1 MTQQHL
7 FTSFDGQTI
16 AYHTLGEG
24 RATLLLHGFMAS
36 TQLNWTGPGITAKI
50 AALGRK
56 VIAPDFR
63 GHGASAPH
71 NADAAF
77 PPDVLSMDQEA
88 LLAHLGLKDADVDVV
103 GYSMGARTAVRMLV
117 RGLRPGKLVM
127 GGMGD
132 TGATTIGS
140 RMAFFEDSLLNGEQ
154 SANPAAGKRMA
165 AMLAAQGLS
174 PLSMLKV
181 LKSQLPV
188 DPAAL
193 SAIPT
198 PILIINGAQDEDNGS
213 PEGLAKLFPHAQ
225 AKRVQGDHMTA
236 IGDPALGD
244 HICDFLGAG

>member
-1 MTQQHL
+1 MTQART
-7 FTSFDGQTI
+7 FTSLDGQTL

-24 RATLLLHGFMAS
+24 RPTLLLHGFMAS
-36 TQLNWTGPGITAKI
+36 TALNWTGPGITAKI

-56 VIAPDFR
+56 VIGLDFR

-71 NADAAF
+71 NADAEF
-77 PPDVLSMDQEA
+77 PPDVLAMDVEA
-88 LLAHLGLKDADVDVV
+88 LLSHLGLGDVDMV
-103 GYSMGARTAVRMLV
+103 GYSMGARTAVRLLV
-117 RGLRPGKLVM
+117 RGFRPGKLIM

-140 RMAFFEDSLLNGEQ
+140 RMAFFEDCLLNGER
-154 SANPAAGKRMA
+154 SANPAAGKYMA

-181 LKSQLPV
+181 LKLQVPV

-193 SAIPT
+193 RAIET
-198 PILIINGAQDEDNGS
+198 PILIINGQDDADNGS
-213 PEGLAKLFPHAQ
+213 PEGLAKLFANAK
-225 AKRVQGDHMTA
+225 AKRVKGNHITA

-244 HICDFLGAG
+244 LICEFLGRG

>member
-1 MTQQHL
+1 MTQEHS

-24 RATLLLHGFMAS
+24 RPILLLHGFMAS

-56 VIAPDFR
+56 VIALDFR
-63 GHGASAPH
+63 GHGASAPF
-71 NADAAF
+71 NAEAHF
-77 PPDVLSMDQEA
+77 PPDVLSMDVEA
-88 LLAHLGLKDADVDVV
+88 LLGHLGLSDVDLV
-103 GYSMGARTAVRMLV
+103 GYSMGARTAVRLLI
-117 RGLRPGKLVM
+117 RGFRPGKLVM

-132 TGATTIGS
+132 TGATTIGN
-140 RMAFFEDSLLNGEQ
+140 RMAFFEDSLIHGEQ

-188 DPAAL
+188 DPEAL
-193 SAIPT
+193 STIPT

-213 PEGLAKLFPHAQ
+213 PEGLAELFPK
-225 AKRVQGDHMTA
+225 AKAMRVKGDHLTA

-244 HICDFLGAG
+244 LICGFLGAG

>member
-1 MTQQHL
+1 MTQQHS

-24 RATLLLHGFMAS
+24 RPTLLLHGFMAS

-50 AALGRK
+50 AAMGRK
-56 VIAPDFR
+56 VIALDFR
-63 GHGASAPH
+63 GHGASAPF
-71 NADAAF
+71 NAEADF
-77 PPDVLSMDQEA
+77 PPDVLSMDVEA
-88 LLAHLGLKDADVDVV
+88 LLDHLGLSDVDLV
-103 GYSMGARTAVRMLV
+103 GYSMGARTAVRLLI
-117 RGLRPGKLVM
+117 RGFRPGKLVM

-132 TGATTIGS
+132 TGATTIGN
-140 RMAFFEDSLLNGEQ
+140 RMAFFEDSLLKGEQ

-181 LKSQLPV
+181 LKSQLTV
-188 DPAAL
+188 DPASL
-193 SAIPT
+193 GTIPT

-213 PEGLAKLFPHAQ
+213 PEALAKLFPHAE
-225 AKRVQGDHMTA
+225 AKRVQGDHLTA

-244 HICDFLGAG
+244 LTCDFLGTS

>member
-1 MTQQHL
+1 MTEQHS

-24 RATLLLHGFMAS
+24 RPTLLLHGFMAS

-56 VIAPDFR
+56 VIALDFR
-63 GHGASAPH
+63 GHGASAPF
-71 NADAAF
+71 NGEADF
-77 PPDVLSMDQEA
+77 PPDVLSMDVEA
-88 LLAHLGLKDADVDVV
+88 LLGHLGLKDVDLV
-103 GYSMGARTAVRMLV
+103 GYSMGARTAVRLLI
-117 RGLRPGKLVM
+117 RGFRPGKLVM

-132 TGATTIGS
+132 TGATTIGN
-140 RMAFFEDSLLNGEQ
+140 RMAFFEDSLLKGEQ

-193 SAIPT
+193 GTIPT
-198 PILIINGAQDEDNGS
+198 PILIINGAQDADNGS
-213 PEGLAKLFPHAQ
+213 PEGLAKLFPHAE
-225 AKRVQGDHMTA
+225 AKRVQGDHLTA
-236 IGDPALGD
+236 IGDPALSD
-244 HICDFLGAG
+244 LTCEFLGAG

>member
-1 MTQQHL
+1 MTQQHS

-24 RATLLLHGFMAS
+24 RPTLLLHGFMAS

-56 VIAPDFR
+56 VIALDFR
-63 GHGASAPH
+63 GHGASAPF
-71 NADAAF
+71 NGEADF
-77 PPDVLSMDQEA
+77 PPDVLSMDVEA
-88 LLAHLGLKDADVDVV
+88 SLGHLGLSDVDLV
-103 GYSMGARTAVRMLV
+103 GYSMGARTAVRLLI
-117 RGLRPGKLVM
+117 RGFRPGKLVM

-132 TGATTIGS
+132 TGATTIGN
-140 RMAFFEDSLLNGEQ
+140 RMAFFEDSLLKGEQ
-154 SANPAAGKRMA
+154 AANPAAGKRMA

-193 SAIPT
+193 ATIPT
-198 PILIINGAQDEDNGS
+198 PILILNGAADEDNGS
-213 PEGLAKLFPHAQ
+213 PEGLAKLFPHAK
-225 AKRVQGDHMTA
+225 AKRVQGDHLTA

-244 HICDFLGAG
+244 LTCEFLGAG